1 MSNLDIRRL
10 TDNIDIFIQRE
21 NIGFDFAA
29 WRDGIRY
36 IGWDELI
43 KFDSLTIMNDSCFGP
58 IYPLAYVYEKM
69 ENADIDFW
77 GITDHA
83 ANKIG
88 MPGTGGPV
96 PRHVQSYMEVFNR
109 KVIKSM
115 AFQSFWEN
123 IKDQTDVT
131 KVIQEYETRLTGIL
145 HDAGFSYD
153 VFFNTGDYTR
163 KNNIVETFNYSE
175 LLPVVMLNNGVPLL
189 KVKSFMHMYRRKLFN
204 IIKKT
209 DYPTGLIADHLKT
222 MHIVNTMTRKA
233 YLRRGLAKRAK
244 PLTRTIAYKRITRIN
259 PKG

>member
-1 MSNLDIRRL
+1 MSSKKPFYITTTLPYVNAEPHIGHALEFIR
-10 TDNIDIFIQRE
+10 
-21 NIGFDFAA
+21 
-29 WRDGIRY
+29 
-36 IGWDELI
+36 
-43 KFDSLTIMNDSCFGP
+43 
-58 IYPLAYVYEKM
+58 
-69 ENADIDFW
+69 ADI
-77 GITDHA
+77 IA
-83 ANKIG
+83 RSK
-88 MPGTGGPV
+88 
-96 PRHVQSYMEVFNR
+96 
-109 KVIKSM
+109 
-115 AFQSFWEN
+115 
-123 IKDQTDVT
+123 
-131 KVIQEYETRLTGIL
+131 RL
-145 HDAGFSYD
+145 AGFD